1 MYLRFIIAGFIAIS
15 LVSCATTQEDKKT
28 SGTGRPANDYN
39 QTRAISQ
46 DWPVSLESAALQFR
60 NGKYSEALMVYRKV
74 ARNGNTTER
83 EFAQY
88 QTAFTLSYFK
98 NSHRDYQEALTEFQ
112 IFVKRY
118 PESKLKAEA
127 LNWISILQTHLN
139 QKNEN
144 QKLKADIQKLVDID
158 LSPDKKK

>member
-1 MYLRFIIAGFIAIS
+1 MIVALVATS
-15 LVSCATTQEDKKT
+15 LASCATTQEDKKT

-39 QTRAISQ
+39 QTRETSQ

-60 NGKYSEALMVYRKV
+60 HGKYSEALTVYRKV
-74 ARNGNTTER
+74 ARNGNARER

-118 PESKLKAEA
+118 PESKMKSEA
-127 LNWISILQTHLN
+127 LNWISILQMHLN
-139 QKNEN
+139 QRNEN
-144 QKLKADIQKLVDID
+144 QKLKEDIQKLVDID